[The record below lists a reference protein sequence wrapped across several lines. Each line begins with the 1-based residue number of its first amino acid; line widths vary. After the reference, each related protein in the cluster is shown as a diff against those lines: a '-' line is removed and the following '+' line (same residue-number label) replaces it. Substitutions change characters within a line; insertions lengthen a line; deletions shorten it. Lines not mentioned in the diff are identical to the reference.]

1 VTAGTKGWEWPDDL
15 DAAVAAPEHHSV
27 LLENDRVRVL
37 DARVERGDTVPV
49 HTHRWAGVQYVMS
62 LGDFV
67 RRDADGQLLADSGAM
82 DLPKERPLVLWS
94 EPLPPHTLEN
104 VGDRVIHAIVI
115 EVKGSPDEGALSEE
129 R

>member
-1 VTAGTKGWEWPDDL
+1 VTAGTKGWEWQDDL

-37 DARVERGDTVPV
+37 DAQAERGDTVPV

-67 RRDADGQLLADSGAM
+67 RRDADGQLLADSRAM
-82 DLPKERPLVLWS
+82 DLPRERPLVLWS

-115 EVKGSPDEGALSEE
+115 EVKDSPDEGALSEE

>member
-1 VTAGTKGWEWPDDL
+1 
-15 DAAVAAPEHHSV
+15 
-27 LLENDRVRVL
+27 
-37 DARVERGDTVPV
+37 
-49 HTHRWAGVQYVMS
+49 MS

-67 RRDADGQLLADSGAM
+67 RRDADGQLLADSRAM

-104 VGDRVIHAIVI
+104 VGDRAVHAIVI
-115 EVKGSPDEGALSEE
+115 EVKGSPDEGAFSEE